1 MDQRFIDVLTP
12 YLRFHN
18 GEPIRPESDLRTLG
32 LDSMQAIE
40 VLFAIEDT
48 FGVALPEDAMNETT
62 FATAGNLWNE
72 VQAALPSQDSGTGD
86 APVSAA

>member
-40 VLFAIEDT
+40 VLFAIEDDVHAGQPGALRLPHHPPRVRDRDDQLR
-48 FGVALPEDAMNETT
+48 GVWLPGAQPD
-62 FATAGNLWNE
+62 
-72 VQAALPSQDSGTGD
+72 
-86 APVSAA
+86 